1 MRTYRLSRMAL
12 HLLYAVVIVAMLF
25 PWLSANLRAR
35 MEKHWN
41 KRLMGILNIKLHLRG
56 ELPGL
61 SVRNVMLVA
70 NHVSWLDIYVL
81 NAVRPVSF
89 VSKMEVLSWPLVGW
103 LARKTGT
110 LFIDRS
116 KRHDIA
122 RVNNELSRV
131 LLKGGCVAVFPE
143 GTTSDGS
150 IVRHFHAS
158 LLQPAVLSQSRVWP
172 AAIRYFHA
180 DRTLNTAPAYIDEL
194 TFADSLKLVLS
205 QAVILVEVEFL
216 QPINAHGKARRELA
230 QEAQCA
236 IASALHLNF
245 EQEAAAVTAL
255 AA

>member
-1 MRTYRLSRMAL
+1 MAL
-12 HLLYAVVIVAMLF
+12 HLLYAVAFVAMLF

-35 MEKHWN
+35 MEKRWN
-41 KRLMGILNIKLHLRG
+41 KRLMGILNIKLHVRG
-56 ELPGL
+56 VLPDL
-61 SVRNVMLVA
+61 SAQNVMLVA

-116 KRHDIA
+116 KRHDIV
-122 RVNNELSRV
+122 RVNNELSHV

-180 DRTLNTAPAYIDEL
+180 DGTLNTAPAYIDDL

-205 QAVILVEVEFL
+205 QAVILVKVEFL
-216 QPINAHGKARRELA
+216 QPINAHGKARRDLA
-230 QEAQCA
+230 VEAQNA
-236 IASALHLNF
+236 IASALQLNLVL
-245 EQEAAAVTAL
+245 EATAATSL
-255 AA
+255 AV